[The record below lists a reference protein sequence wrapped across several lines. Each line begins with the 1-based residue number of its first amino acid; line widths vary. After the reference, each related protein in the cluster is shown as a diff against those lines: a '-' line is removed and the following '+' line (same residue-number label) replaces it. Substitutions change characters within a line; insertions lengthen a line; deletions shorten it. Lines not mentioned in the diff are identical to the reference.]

1 MTAEQAISAGLLTE
15 LMTVVEQPE
24 DPEAEPIIPPKLECE
39 YKLSD
44 ARDENGKFTG
54 YEFVIK
60 QKNLTAKSISGE
72 FKNTEEIIKFGR
84 EMEKAGAKME
94 FDEEES
100 ASGFEKYTAKEAIE
114 KKSIFYVRYS
124 KTKVEGS
131 FEVSE
136 GIVKIKQKPFLIDGN
151 PGIFAT
157 PEDLFEF
164 IEKSLNDLWFFD
176 QVKKMY
182 TRQGYALKNKEN
194 MSECA
199 LERNRNFWA
208 NPERYCQE
216 DRSKFFGGRIFKFG
230 KMR

>member
-44 ARDENGKFTG
+44 ARNENGKFKG
-54 YEFVIK
+54 YALEVK
-60 QKNLTAKSISGE
+60 QKSLKAQSINDI
-72 FKNTEEIIKFGR
+72 FYTTEEIIKFG
-84 EMEKAGAKME
+84 EELQNAGAKME
-94 FDEEES
+94 FDEES
-100 ASGFEKYTAKEAIE
+100 LPSGVQKYTAKEAIE
-114 KKSIFYVRYS
+114 KNTIFNVRYS

-136 GIVKIKQKPFLIDGN
+136 GVIKIKQNPFLIDGN
-151 PGIFAT
+151 SGIFAT
-157 PEDLFEF
+157 PEDLIKFT
-164 IEKSLNDLWFFD
+164 EKCLDDLRFFD
-176 QVKKMY
+176 EVKKMY
-182 TRQGYALKNKEN
+182 TRQGYALKNKKN
-194 MSECA
+194 TSERV

-208 NPERYCQE
+208 NPEEYCQE
-216 DRSKFFGGRIFKFG
+216 DRSRFFGGRIFNYG

>member
-1 MTAEQAISAGLLTE
+1 MKSERFTAMDAVTVGLLE
-15 LMTVVEQPE
+15 AVESGE
-24 DPEAEPIIPPKLECE
+24 TKIECKVKLERGDLKFEQRNFCFTD
-39 YKLSD
+39 KK
-44 ARDENGKFTG
+44 GKMREG
-54 YEFVIK
+54 K
-60 QKNLTAKSISGE
+60 RLTAKSVSGE

-84 EMEKAGAKME
+84 EMEKAGATIE
-94 FDEEES
+94 FDEEEIS
-100 ASGFEKYTAKEAIE
+100 SGFEKYTAKEAIE

-136 GIVKIKQKPFLIDGN
+136 GVIKIKQKPFLIDGN

-182 TRQGYALKNKEN
+182 TRQGYALKNKDN
-194 MSECA
+194 MSERV

-216 DRSKFFGGRIFKFG
+216 DRSKFFDGRIFNFG
-230 KMR
+230 KLR

>member
-1 MTAEQAISAGLLTE
+1 MTAEQAINAGLLTE

-44 ARDENGKFTG
+44 ARDENGKFKG

-60 QKNLTAKSISGE
+60 QKSLTAQSISGE

-84 EMEKAGAKME
+84 EMEKAGATIE
-94 FDEEES
+94 FDEEEMS
-100 ASGFEKYTAKEAIE
+100 SGVEKYTAKEAIE

-124 KTKVEGS
+124 KTKVE
-131 FEVSE
+131 
-136 GIVKIKQKPFLIDGN
+136 
-151 PGIFAT
+151 
-157 PEDLFEF
+157 F

-182 TRQGYALKNKEN
+182 TRQGYVLKNKDN
-194 MSECA
+194 MSERA

-216 DRSKFFGGRIFKFG
+216 DRSRFFGGRIFNYG